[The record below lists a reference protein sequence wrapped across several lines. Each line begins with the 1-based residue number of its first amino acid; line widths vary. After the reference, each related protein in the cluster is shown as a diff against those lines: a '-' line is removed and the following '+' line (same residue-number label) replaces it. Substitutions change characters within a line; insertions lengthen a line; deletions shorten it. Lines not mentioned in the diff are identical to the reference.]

1 MKMFCRR
8 EQLRLRFKMCTD
20 RNAALAYD
28 GISSGNELRSITFS
42 IRLNKS
48 SIRPILGTTLPSY
61 VIKGNITYFIQ
72 FVFPLS
78 VSSVI
83 P

>member
-1 MKMFCRR
+1 M
-8 EQLRLRFKMCTD
+8 LR
-20 RNAALAYD
+20 LAYD
-28 GISSGNELRSITFS
+28 GISSRKELRSITFS

-48 SIRPILGTTLPSY
+48 SIHPILGTTLPSY

-83 P
+83 PKA